1 MDLKEQAI
9 LGEAIGAHW
18 YYRAKSA
25 AVRRM
30 LRDLRPTELLDVG
43 AGSGFFSRALLRE
56 GAIAAAT
63 CVDPGYAEERE
74 ELVGGKLLR
83 FRREVAHSAADLVLM
98 MDVIEH
104 VDDDVGLV
112 RAYAEKVPSGTW
124 FLVTVPAFQAL
135 WSAHDVFL
143 EHRRRYTL
151 RGVEAVLRA
160 AGLSVERGCYFY
172 GLLFPL
178 AAATRL
184 LGGLRR
190 GEPRSQMRPIGAV
203 ANAAFWWTC
212 RVELPLFRTNRL
224 AGLTA
229 MVLASKPP
237 GCTANGA

>member
-9 LGEAIGAHW
+9 LGDAIGAHW

-25 AVRRM
+25 AVARL
-30 LRDLRPTELLDVG
+30 LRGLHPAELLDVG
-43 AGSGFFSRALLRE
+43 AGSGFFASKLLQKS
-56 GAIAAAT
+56 GVGAAT
-63 CVDPGYAEERE
+63 CVDPGYAEERD
-74 ELVGGKLLR
+74 ELVGGKPLR
-83 FRREVAHSAADLVLM
+83 FRRDVARSAADLVLM

-104 VDDDVGLV
+104 VDDDAELV
-112 RAYAEKVPSGTW
+112 RGYVQKVPRGAR

-160 AGLSVERGCYFY
+160 AGLSVERGCYFC
-172 GLLFPL
+172 GVLFPL

-184 LGGLRR
+184 AGRLWGIS
-190 GEPRSQMRPIGAV
+190 EARSQMRQTGALP
-203 ANAAFWWTC
+203 NAALWWAC
-212 RVELPLFRTNRL
+212 RAELPLFHANRI

-229 MVLASKPP
+229 MVLAVKP
-237 GCTANGA
+237 

>member
-25 AVRRM
+25 AVARM
-30 LRDLRPTELLDVG
+30 LRGLQPTELLDVG
-43 AGSGFFSRALLRE
+43 AGSGFFARALLQDS
-56 GAIAAAT
+56 AVAAAT
-63 CVDPGYAEERE
+63 CVDPGYDDERD
-74 ELVGGKLLR
+74 ELAAGKPLR
-83 FRREVAHSAADLVLM
+83 FRRDVAWTSADLVLM

-112 RAYAEKVPSGTW
+112 RDYVQRVPRGAR

-151 RGVEAVLRA
+151 PGVEAVLRA
-160 AGLSVERGCYFY
+160 GGLSVERGCYFY
-172 GLLFPL
+172 GVLFPL

-184 LGGLRR
+184 LKRLRHA
-190 GEPRSQMRPIGAV
+190 EPRSQMRPMRALP
-203 ANAAFWWTC
+203 NAALWLAC
-212 RVELPLFRTNRL
+212 RAELPFFRANRI

-229 MVLASKPP
+229 MVLAVKP
-237 GCTANGA
+237 